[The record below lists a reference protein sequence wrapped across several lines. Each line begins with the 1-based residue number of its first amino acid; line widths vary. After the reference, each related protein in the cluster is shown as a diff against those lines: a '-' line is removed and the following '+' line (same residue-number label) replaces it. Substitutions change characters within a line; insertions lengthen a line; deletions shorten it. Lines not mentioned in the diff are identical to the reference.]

1 MKKYMKSHI
10 STVMTQFEPQLNYG
24 LKSKSL
30 GTHLKEYF
38 KENRKLSSAEK
49 TLIVKHSY

>member
-1 MKKYMKSHI
+1 MKRYLKEHI

-30 GTHLKEYF
+30 GAHLKEYF
-38 KENRKLSSAEK
+38 KENKRLKTAEK
-49 TLIVKHSY
+49 T